1 MTPTLL
7 ELLAVARED
16 DQASLSPGPAKASV
30 TSDTGTPTY
39 LEDLPGSSNAWSEN
53 EKSESESP
61 NGENE
66 LAESLLTL
74 SVSSISEAEPPK
86 SLLATEKE
94 STSPEEE
101 LDSLEKE
108 GPKLSEYIVISPSL
122 DSMEKETSKS
132 DEKSLISDSEK
143 LKPRSSDS
151 SENVELSKSKGKK
164 RVTLSD
170 EDVAFSE
177 NLSLTKISTLRP
189 CPSVAMKL
197 DILDS
202 IDISPDGSAM
212 MEEAWERVKKSY
224 VYFKGQP
231 VGTLAAM
238 DPSAEDLNYNQ
249 VFVRDFVPSG
259 LACLMKNEPDIVK
272 HFLLKTLHL
281 QGWEK
286 RIDNFTL
293 GEGVMPAS
301 FKVLFDPHRQKEILV
316 ADFGGSAIGRVAP
329 VDSGFWWIILLRSY
343 TKCTRDHTLADRP
356 EVQRGMKLILNL
368 CLSDGFDTFPTLLC
382 ADGCSMIDRRM
393 TLIGKVPGVRKP

>member
-16 DQASLSPGPAKASV
+16 EASMSPGPAKVSV

-39 LEDLPGSSNAWSEN
+39 LEDWPESLKAWSEN

-66 LAESLLTL
+66 LADSLLIL
-74 SVSSISEAEPPK
+74 SVSSISEAEPSN
-86 SLLATEKE
+86 SLSAAEKE

-101 LDSLEKE
+101 LDYSLEKE
-108 GPKLSEYIVISPSL
+108 GPELIDISSEYIVISPSS
-122 DSMEKETSKS
+122 DSMEEETSKS

-143 LKPRSSDS
+143 LKPRSLDS

-170 EDVAFSE
+170 EDVVFSE
-177 NLSLTKISTLRP
+177 NLNLTKISTLRP

-249 VFVRDFVPSG
+249 V
-259 LACLMKNEPDIVK
+259 
-272 HFLLKTLHL
+272 
-281 QGWEK
+281 
-286 RIDNFTL
+286 
-293 GEGVMPAS
+293 
-301 FKVLFDPHRQKEILV
+301 
-316 ADFGGSAIGRVAP
+316 
-329 VDSGFWWIILLRSY
+329 
-343 TKCTRDHTLADRP
+343 
-356 EVQRGMKLILNL
+356 LNN
-368 CLSDGFDTFPTLLC
+368 
-382 ADGCSMIDRRM
+382 
-393 TLIGKVPGVRKP
+393 